1 MKYISKLL
9 IEASFVGLSIVIFGT
24 IISYIIAMMEDKNTK
39 FLKNISMY
47 IALFLI
53 GFILHIIYDIAGLN
67 RWYCKNCAGCK

>member
-1 MKYISKLL
+1 MKYIAKLL
-9 IEASFVGLSIVIFGT
+9 IEAFIIGLSVVIFGT
-24 IISYIIAMMEDKNTK
+24 IISYIIAIIEDKNIK

-67 RWYCKNCAGCK
+67 KWYCKNCAGCK